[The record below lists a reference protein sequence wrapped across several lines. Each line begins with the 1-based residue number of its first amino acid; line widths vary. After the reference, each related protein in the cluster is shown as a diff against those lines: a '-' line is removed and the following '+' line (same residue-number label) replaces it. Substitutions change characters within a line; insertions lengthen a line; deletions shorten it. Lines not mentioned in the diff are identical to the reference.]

1 MEQAVGIFARFE
13 GLVDVTREPPAG
25 APPRGAIPF
34 YWHFLRQMRWL
45 YAFMFLTGLIVAC
58 LDAMVP
64 VFIGK
69 VVSLVATPDP
79 KAMLAENW
87 GLLAG
92 MAAMMLIVRPSAQI
106 LDSLVRNIAVAPAGN
121 SLVRWQSHWHVI
133 RQSWGFF
140 QSDFAGR
147 IANRVMQVGHALRE
161 TVVAAARAVWHILVF
176 SVASLSVLAILEPLL
191 MIPILVWGV
200 CYVLLLRWFVPR
212 MQGCSRAATEARS
225 LLMGR
230 IVDSYS
236 NILTV
241 KLFAKAKD
249 EDRHVEEA
257 INKHLVAMQVNNR
270 VVVTFTAR
278 LWMMNALL
286 LTGMAT
292 LSLYLWS
299 EGRLSVSAVATA
311 LPLAAQIAAMSG
323 WVAMEMASIFENIGV
338 VQEGMDT
345 IATPHDLTDDAGAK
359 DLAVTRGE
367 ITFDHVTFAYGR
379 ADPVLRDLSFTI
391 KPGERI
397 GVVGRSGAGKST
409 LVHLLLRFYALE
421 QGKILIDGQDLAKV
435 SQESV
440 RQAIGLVTQDTSL
453 LHRSIV
459 ENIRYGRRG
468 ASDAEVQAAAAQ
480 AHADEFI
487 QGLQDW
493 RGRRG
498 YDAQVGERGVK
509 LSGGQRQRVA
519 IARVL
524 LKNAPIL
531 VLDEATS
538 ALDSEVEAAIQE
550 QLDALMTGK
559 TVIAIA
565 HRLSTI
571 ARMDRLIILD
581 KGQIIE
587 TGSHAE
593 LLAQNGA
600 YADLWRRQSGGFL
613 PEEAEK
619 QAAD

>member
-1 MEQAVGIFARFE
+1 VGLFERFE
-13 GLVDVTREPPAG
+13 GLVDVSAEPPPG
-25 APPRGAIPF
+25 APPRGAIAF
-34 YWHFLRQMRWL
+34 YWHFLRQMRGL
-45 YAFMFLTGLIVAC
+45 YGLMFLTGLIASA
-58 LDAMVP
+58 LDAMIP

-69 VVSLVATPDP
+69 VVALVAAPEPTV
-79 KAMLAENW
+79 ALNQSWGMLAVMALV
-87 GLLAG
+87 LLV
-92 MAAMMLIVRPSAQI
+92 VRPCAQI
-106 LDSLVRNIAVAPAGN
+106 LDSLVRNSAVAPAGN

-133 RQSWGFF
+133 RQSWSFF

-147 IANRVMQVGHALRE
+147 ISNRVMQVGHALRE

-176 SVASLSVLAILEPLL
+176 AVASLSVLAFLEPLL
-191 MIPILVWGV
+191 MIPILVWAVAYGS
-200 CYVLLLRWFVPR
+200 LLRWFVPR

-225 LLMGR
+225 LLIGR
-230 IVDSYS
+230 IVDSYA

-257 INKHLVAMQVNNR
+257 IHVHLKAMQVNNR
-270 VVVTFTAR
+270 VVVTFTAG
-278 LWMMNALL
+278 LWTMNALL
-286 LTGMAT
+286 LTSMAA

-299 EGRLSVSAVATA
+299 DGRLSVAAVATA

-323 WVAMEMASIFENIGV
+323 WVAMEMAAIFENIGV

-345 IATPHDLTDDAGAK
+345 IATPHALTDRPGAR
-359 DLAVTRGE
+359 DLEVTSGE
-367 ITFDHVTFAYGR
+367 ITFDRVTFAYGS
-379 ADPVLRDLSFTI
+379 AEPVLRDLSFTI

-397 GVVGRSGAGKST
+397 GIVGRSGAGKST
-409 LVHLLLRFYALE
+409 LVHLLLRFFGLE
-421 QGKILIDGQDLAKV
+421 QGRILIDGQDLAEV
-435 SQESV
+435 TQESI

-468 ASDAEVQAAAAQ
+468 ADDAAVKAAAVQAQ
-480 AHADEFI
+480 ADEFI

-581 KGQIIE
+581 KGRIVE

-593 LLAQNGA
+593 LLAKGGA

-613 PEEAEK
+613 ADQTDARQ

>member
-1 MEQAVGIFARFE
+1 MVSIFARFE
-13 GLVDVTREPPAG
+13 RLVDVTAEPPRG
-25 APPRGAIPF
+25 APPRGSIAF

-45 YAFMFLTGLIVAC
+45 YGLMFLTGLIGSS
-58 LDAMVP
+58 LDAMIP

-69 VVSLVATPDP
+69 VVALVAAPEP
-79 KAMLAENW
+79 KAMLAQNW
-87 GLLAG
+87 GMLAI
-92 MAAMMLIVRPSAQI
+92 MAGVVLVVRPMAQI
-106 LDSLVRNIAVAPAGN
+106 LDSLVRNSAVAPAGN
-121 SLVRWQSHWHVI
+121 SMVRWQSHWHVI
-133 RQSWGFF
+133 RQSWSFF

-147 IANRVMQVGHALRE
+147 ISNRVMQVGHALRE
-161 TVVAAARAVWHILVF
+161 TVVAAARAVWHIIVF
-176 SVASLSVLAILEPLL
+176 SVASLSVLAFLEPLL
-191 MIPILVWGV
+191 MLPILMWAVA
-200 CYVLLLRWFVPR
+200 YASLLRWFVPR
-212 MQGCSRAATEARS
+212 MQGVSRAATEARS
-225 LLMGR
+225 LLIGR

-257 INKHLVAMQVNNR
+257 IHAHLDAMQRNNR
-270 VVVTFTAR
+270 VVVTFTAG
-278 LWMMNALL
+278 LWTMNALL
-286 LTGMAT
+286 LTSMAA
-292 LSLYLWS
+292 LSLYLWAD
-299 EGRLSVSAVATA
+299 GRLSVAAVATA

-345 IATPHDLTDDAGAK
+345 IATPHGLTDKPNAP
-359 DLAVTRGE
+359 DLAVTKGE
-367 ITFDHVTFAYGR
+367 VVFDRVTFAYGA

-391 KPGERI
+391 KPGQRI

-421 QGKILIDGQDLAKV
+421 QGRILIDGQDIAEV
-435 SQESV
+435 TQESI

-468 ASDAEVQAAAAQ
+468 ASDDEVRAAAVQAQ
-480 AHADEFI
+480 AEEFI
-487 QGLQDW
+487 LGLQDW

-524 LKNAPIL
+524 LKNAPLL

-581 KGQIIE
+581 RGQIVE
-587 TGSHAE
+587 SGSHAE
-593 LLAQNGA
+593 LLAKGGV

-613 PEEAEK
+613 PDEEAGNA

>member
-1 MEQAVGIFARFE
+1 MTIFSRFE
-13 GLVDVTREPPAG
+13 GLVNVTAEPPAG
-25 APPRGAIPF
+25 APPRGSIAF

-45 YAFMFLTGLIVAC
+45 YGLMFLTGLIGSC
-58 LDAMVP
+58 MDAMIP
-64 VFIGK
+64 VFIGR
-69 VVSLVATPDP
+69 VVALVASPDP
-79 KAMLAENW
+79 KAALAENGW
-87 GLLAG
+87 LLAA
-92 MAAMMLIVRPSAQI
+92 MAFAVLVVRPCAQI
-106 LDSLVRNIAVAPAGN
+106 LDSLVRNSAVSPAGN

-133 RQSWGFF
+133 RQSWSFF

-147 IANRVMQVGHALRE
+147 ISNRVMQVGHALRE

-176 SVASLSVLAILEPLL
+176 AVASLSVLAFLEPWL
-191 MIPILVWGV
+191 MLPILIWAVAYGS
-200 CYVLLLRWFVPR
+200 LLRWFVPR

-225 LLMGR
+225 LLIGR

-236 NILTV
+236 NILMV

-257 INKHLVAMQVNNR
+257 IRTHLVAMQLNNR
-270 VVVTFTAR
+270 VVVTFTAG
-278 LWMMNALL
+278 LWVMNAML
-286 LTGMAT
+286 LTSMAC
-292 LSLYLWS
+292 LSLFLWS
-299 EGRLSVSAVATA
+299 EGRLSVAAVATA

-345 IATPHDLTDDAGAK
+345 ISTPHSLTDKPGAP
-359 DLAVTRGE
+359 DLVVSRGQ
-367 ITFDHVTFAYGR
+367 IAFDHVTFAYGS
-379 ADPVLRDLSFTI
+379 APPVLRDLSFTI

-421 QGKILIDGQDLAKV
+421 QGRILIDGQDLAEV
-435 SQESV
+435 TQESI

-468 ASDAEVQAAAAQ
+468 ASDEEVRAAAIQAQ
-480 AHADEFI
+480 ADEFI
-487 QGLQDW
+487 VNLQDW

-498 YDAQVGERGVK
+498 YEAQVGERGVK

-550 QLDALMTGK
+550 QLDTLMQGK

-571 ARMDRLIILD
+571 ARMDRLIIMD
-581 KGQIIE
+581 QGQIIE

-593 LLAQNGA
+593 LLAKGGA
-600 YADLWRRQSGGFL
+600 YADLWHRQSGGFL
-613 PEEAEK
+613 PDEERERG